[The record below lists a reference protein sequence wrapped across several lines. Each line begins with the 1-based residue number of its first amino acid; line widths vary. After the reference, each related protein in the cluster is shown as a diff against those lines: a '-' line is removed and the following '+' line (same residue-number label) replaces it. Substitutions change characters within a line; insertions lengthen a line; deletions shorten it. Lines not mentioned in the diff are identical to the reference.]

1 MGVNIVDNASS
12 QQMAVALS
20 NSLSVELKQIDK
32 KTASDFPTRKVEAK
46 SDVDKLLQSGVT
58 ASKAGLDILAGLA
71 TKLATAGVSL
81 KPDRLSDKTKG
92 ELEDELSQLFRGDE
106 KFDDFVELNN
116 VVGKAGEQKKQQ
128 GGKGQ
133 KGQDQALKIT
143 VDAKTQEAVKEYA
156 ALYSQYAVN
165 DSQDIKKKLE
175 TLEKLLSEKGFT
187 NKDLIS
193 IRTTVKNSMRQDV
206 REQIKDAFFK
216 KILTKEKSVGLII
229 RDKTLNTVLHSALLS
244 GLHDNESLQGVADE
258 IKKEMLSDLKDFT
271 IEKMAEKLI
280 GKHLA
285 ADAETDKKITNELKE
300 LLKLATKVGVN
311 LNEFSQDWQVKKF
324 DIGMF
329 APNIPLGTGDM
340 DLGSQSKNKKNP
352 YEFSKEDEKDLFINR
367 LRAIYMHRAI
377 SGDMATV
384 LSTYF
389 KVTKLKNGLI
399 KLGVSSDE
407 LKDIEKEGIAAA
419 RLRLVDMLSSALE
432 ERGTL
437 YELAGPAFKLVEQ
450 KIKGILSNLKR
461 LGWEIDETEFNSLRD
476 SANIKVFDA
485 AKDEFLSLEYRVKG
499 AQNPNLEKRLSLIL
513 KLMKRLKVE
522 SHLDSQIPGG
532 PQDIREAV

>member
-1 MGVNIVDNASS
+1 
-12 QQMAVALS
+12 
-20 NSLSVELKQIDK
+20 
-32 KTASDFPTRKVEAK
+32 
-46 SDVDKLLQSGVT
+46 
-58 ASKAGLDILAGLA
+58 
-71 TKLATAGVSL
+71 
-81 KPDRLSDKTKG
+81 
-92 ELEDELSQLFRGDE
+92 
-106 KFDDFVELNN
+106 
-116 VVGKAGEQKKQQ
+116 
-128 GGKGQ
+128 
-133 KGQDQALKIT
+133 
-143 VDAKTQEAVKEYA
+143 
-156 ALYSQYAVN
+156 
-165 DSQDIKKKLE
+165 
-175 TLEKLLSEKGFT
+175 
-187 NKDLIS
+187 
-193 IRTTVKNSMRQDV
+193 
-206 REQIKDAFFK
+206 
-216 KILTKEKSVGLII
+216 LTKEKSVGLII
-229 RDKTLNTVLHSALLS
+229 RDKTLNTVLDSALLS

-271 IEKMAEKLI
+271 KEKMAEKLI

-324 DIGMF
+324 DMF

-407 LKDIEKEGIAAA
+407 FKDIEKEGIAAA